1 MRLIFIHGPV
11 ASGKLT
17 IARELA
23 TLTGF
28 RLFHNHLVVDAV
40 GAVFDFGSEP
50 FVALREQTWLGVF
63 REAARHDISLIFTF
77 APERTVRPSFIPE
90 AIEAVKS
97 ADGEV
102 VFVRLTCPMAELERR
117 VTDAAR
123 GGFGKLRS
131 LDQFREL
138 ARTDAFSYPGLPD
151 TGLTIDTSVT
161 SPHEAAMEIRDFFS
175 LPGDATRR

>member
-1 MRLIFIHGPV
+1 
-11 ASGKLT
+11 LT
-17 IARELA
+17 VARELSA
-23 TLTGF
+23 LTGF

-50 FVALREQTWLGVF
+50 FIALREQVWLSVF
-63 REAARHDISLIFTF
+63 REAAKRDISLVFTF
-77 APERTVRPSFIPE
+77 APERTVSPPFVQQTI
-90 AIEAVKS
+90 AAVES
-97 ADGEV
+97 AGGEV
-102 VFVRLTCPMAELERR
+102 LFVRLTCPMDEIERR

-138 ARTDAFSYPGLPD
+138 VRSGAFAYPALPD

-161 SPHEAAMEIRDFFS
+161 TAHAAAVAIRDYFL
-175 LPGDATRR
+175 LPSGDRR